1 MLLFVSWTYCSC
13 FHKTTYSFSNH
24 KHIHRSRN
32 SAVVWWFV
40 PGVSFII
47 RKSFYSLQ
55 TWDTARFIC
64 ILCNFQMFPVDTNLL
79 THPVCLFPL
88 SELLRALHPRPQRSG
103 DQGLQDGG
111 RRPRRRGKPHLLQNL
126 CPDRRGEGRMDQQH
140 QVSHV
145 YTLMMMISWKSVLS
159 NPPSSSSCRAAI
171 SKDPFYEML
180 AARKKKVSSLKGL

>member
-1 MLLFVSWTYCSC
+1 
-13 FHKTTYSFSNH
+13 
-24 KHIHRSRN
+24 
-32 SAVVWWFV
+32 
-40 PGVSFII
+40 
-47 RKSFYSLQ
+47 
-55 TWDTARFIC
+55 
-64 ILCNFQMFPVDTNLL
+64 MFPVDTNLL
-79 THPVCLFPL
+79 THPVCLFPR

-111 RRPRRRGKPHLLQNL
+111 RRPRRRRKPHLLQNL

-145 YTLMMMISWKSVLS
+145 YTLTMMMISWKILLS